1 MKLNRILPLLTFFAT
16 SVLPATAKQGDGT
29 DLPPDS
35 QLRIGVKFRPP
46 ECPKKSTTGDN
57 LVMHYTG
64 SLYKDNKVF
73 DSSLNRSDPFSF
85 QVGTGSVIK
94 GWDQGLLNMCIG
106 EKRKLTIPS
115 DLGYGDAGAGQDIP
129 AGATLVFEV
138 ELLDISDAGDG
149 MDQDDDYDPYN
160 GSDPYDDS
168 YGMDDIGAGDFG
180 NGMDFGDEF

>member
-1 MKLNRILPLLTFFAT
+1 
-16 SVLPATAKQGDGT
+16 
-29 DLPPDS
+29 
-35 QLRIGVKFRPP
+35 
-46 ECPKKSTTGDN
+46 
-57 LVMHYTG
+57 
-64 SLYKDNKVF
+64 
-73 DSSLNRSDPFSF
+73 
-85 QVGTGSVIK
+85 
-94 GWDQGLLNMCIG
+94 MCIG

-168 YGMDDIGAGDFG
+168 YGLDDIGAGDFG